1 MDLFLKCVNNRFT
14 LCMVTFFLLVDCEGL
29 GKLSEVCSSSSD
41 LFVQCLLVFKSI
53 HSSFHQWMQDWL
65 QHSMV
70 KAIPMLN
77 RWTSI
82 FLMKV
87 LIHFFPKHTFAY
99 LAWWVS
105 SADSPMSHICT
116 FHGAGGRCTTSPDSD
131 KSSQRSKFSLSF
143 APELHF
149 QYTLNSL
156 QTSGS
161 TIWKCFALSSWV
173 GTTCFNLQTAMER
186 LRGAISECIK
196 L

>member
-14 LCMVTFFLLVDCEGL
+14 LCMVTFFCWLTVRVLENCQKSAL
-29 GKLSEVCSSSSD
+29 HLQIFLSSVCRYLNQST
-41 LFVQCLLVFKSI
+41 L
-53 HSSFHQWMQDWL
+53 HQWLQDWL

-77 RWTSI
+77 SWTSI
-82 FLMKV
+82 LLMKV
-87 LIHFFPKHTFAY
+87 LIHFFSPKHTFAY

-116 FHGAGGRCTTSPDSD
+116 FHGAGGRCTTSPASD